1 MGCSRSLQLPRNFLA
16 EIRFPHHGFQKI
28 HFAMKVSIFRRAHF
42 NAAHRLHNPDW
53 TDEKNMEVFGVCS
66 NPNYHGHNY
75 ELEVKVSGEIDPET
89 GMVLNL
95 AWLADLIKR
104 EVEHRFDHKNLNVD
118 TVEFKNLN
126 PTAENI
132 CVVIWQILREHLPQ
146 KFDLL
151 VRLYETPRNF
161 VEVGD

>member
-1 MGCSRSLQLPRNFLA
+1 
-16 EIRFPHHGFQKI
+16 
-28 HFAMKVSIFRRAHF
+28 MKVSIFRRAHF

-104 EVEHRFDHKNLNVD
+104 EVEHRFDHKNLKPV
-118 TVEFKNLN
+118 VQVLN
-126 PTAENI
+126 FH
-132 CVVIWQILREHLPQ
+132 LRRVRGFSLHVRDSKVL
-146 KFDLL
+146 KFL
-151 VRLYETPRNF
+151 
-161 VEVGD
+161 